1 VYAHN
6 EAFWPNK
13 VKTVPLGLFANF
25 IESLFLVKFPVC
37 ASLYL
42 LFNRTPIQYQYSPG
56 KNPTSIT
63 MMLRIACLAVA
74 FASTTRA
81 TFSQQIIR
89 PITGDTTLDV
99 HGGEGDDESSRQDTS
114 LTLPQHCDLY
124 MAPSTIPGAGLGIF
138 TVSAK
143 HRGDAIGYQLKDVT
157 IPIDMESIIASSAS
171 NAAKDQAVHLLR
183 NYTWTRNEYEE
194 VLVLGVESLMNS
206 HLAAA
211 NVKHYDSAT
220 VAVTDIPPGGEA
232 WSYYGDHWFRARFS
246 GDEEEIPGAE
256 DYDRAES
263 FVRDT
268 YRNVLQ
274 GKDETSARRLWQT
287 SITNVK
293 DMRLLNALPSSY
305 DEAKQIALNGMSIFH
320 QQAQDDLPEDPKARC
335 VDSIRIV
342 NGKAY
347 AARDFSAGSLIT
359 GSPLL
364 HFVEGARYLPHQFL
378 ERCFGSSESSLILC
392 PYGPGIAAMAH
403 LYDKDDN
410 ADPNV
415 KMKWTPEGQ
424 LHQKVGIL
432 ESPVPDFLAY
442 MEPVTSIDFYAV
454 NDIKEGESLR
464 LPTTSLPMAVDRAA
478 KWNQSLSTLI
488 LRTESEQRSNP
499 YPANLEL
506 QCHKSIRDGSAAAAS
521 DADDDL
527 LWNESTIVP
536 CQIKKRDVQNQSVVA
551 YSVRAFLD
559 GTWTR
564 VTGVHRRY
572 IRFVDVQFD
581 TMDLSSI
588 MPTAWKNINEPLLL
602 ERDEL

>member
-1 VYAHN
+1 
-6 EAFWPNK
+6 
-13 VKTVPLGLFANF
+13 LGLFVNF
-25 IESLFLVKFPVC
+25 FESLLLVNFSVRFSRATLQPNAHSIPVH
-37 ASLYL
+37 
-42 LFNRTPIQYQYSPG
+42 TGKSP
-56 KNPTSIT
+56 TIT
-63 MMLRIACLAVA
+63 MILRIAFLAVA
-74 FASTTRA
+74 LATTTKA

-89 PITGDTTLDV
+89 PMASDTVLDDV
-99 HGGEGDDESSRQDTS
+99 HGGDDDDDNSRPDTS
-114 LTLPQHCDLY
+114 LTLPQQCDLY

-143 HRGDAIGYQLKDVT
+143 HRGDTIGYQLKDAT

-183 NYTWTRNEYEE
+183 NYTWTRNENEDE

-246 GDEEEIPGAE
+246 GNEEEMPGAE
-256 DYDRAES
+256 DYERAES

-268 YRNVLQ
+268 FRTVLQ
-274 GKDETSARRLWQT
+274 GKDEKTARRLWHT

-293 DMRLLNALPSSY
+293 DRRLLNALPTSY

-320 QQAQDDLPEDPKARC
+320 QQAQDDLQEDPKARC

-342 NGKAY
+342 DGKAY

-403 LYDKDDN
+403 LYDKDDST
-410 ADPNV
+410 DDSSEPNV
-415 KMKWTPEGQ
+415 KMQWTPAGQ

-432 ESPVPDFLAY
+432 ESPVSDFLAY
-442 MEPVTSIDFYAV
+442 LEPVTSIDFYAV
-454 NDIKEGESLR
+454 NAIKEGESLR
-464 LPTTSLPMAVDRAA
+464 LPTTRLLPLAVDHAA

-488 LRTESEQRSNP
+488 LRTESEQRTNP

-506 QCHKSIRDGSAAAAS
+506 QCHQSIRDGSAAAAAAS
-521 DADDDL
+521 DADDL

-588 MPTAWKNINEPLLL
+588 MPTAWKNIDEPLLL